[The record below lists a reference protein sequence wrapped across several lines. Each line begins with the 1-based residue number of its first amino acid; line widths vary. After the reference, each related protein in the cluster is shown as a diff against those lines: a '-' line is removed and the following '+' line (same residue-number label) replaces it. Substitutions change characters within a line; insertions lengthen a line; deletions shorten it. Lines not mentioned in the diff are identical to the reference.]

1 MRDEQ
6 TPQDVCGEAKAL
18 PIWVVR
24 VISMEFLRSF
34 LVSQTSLSGETTG
47 GVPKVGCFLRP
58 DKCLTRQRPYN
69 SEQHIQLQ

>member
-47 GVPKVGCFLRP
+47 GVANVGCF
-58 DKCLTRQRPYN
+58 LTRQRPYN
-69 SEQHIQLQ
+69 SEQHIQLQSSLPQ